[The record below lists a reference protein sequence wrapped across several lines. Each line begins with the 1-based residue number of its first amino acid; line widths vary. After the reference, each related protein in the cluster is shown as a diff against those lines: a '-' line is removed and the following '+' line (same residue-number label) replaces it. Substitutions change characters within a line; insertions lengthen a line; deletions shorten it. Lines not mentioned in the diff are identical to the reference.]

1 MCIKILQICID
12 KFCLHTRTP
21 DGAEDVSKFPV
32 VFAILLEDGW
42 TEEELG
48 KLSSNNLLRVLR
60 EVESVSDSLQFM
72 EPRQEW
78 IPKTDYLPEELNC
91 KTDF

>member
-1 MCIKILQICID
+1 MLTQFTC
-12 KFCLHTRTP
+12 RTP

-42 TEEELG
+42 TEEDLG
-48 KLSSNNLLRVLR
+48 KLASNNLLRVLK
-60 EVESVSDSLQFM
+60 EVESVSESLQFM

-78 IPKTDYLPEELNC
+78 IPKTDHLPTELTC
-91 KTDF
+91 KSDF